1 MRSEQTNPSLP
12 RPIQLIPLLVLVFA
26 LLLGGLVTNAIRLV
40 PALVKPEAAG
50 YEASFDEGVLAPVFT
65 PSVAHLGHDI
75 ATWANDWA
83 LDPNLVAT
91 VMQIE
96 SCGYAEAVSNA
107 GAQGL
112 FQVMPF
118 HFNSGEA
125 MREPHTNARR
135 GLAYLAGGLTL
146 ANGDVRLA
154 LAGYNGGHSQISR
167 HPEQWPAETQRY
179 VYWGTGIYTELN
191 SGLESSP
198 TLTAWL
204 SAGGESLCAQAKA
217 HLGL

>member
-1 MRSEQTNPSLP
+1 MRSEQTKPSLP

-50 YEASFDEGVLAPVFT
+50 YEASFGKGVLAPVFK
-65 PSVAHLGHDI
+65 PSVAHWGHDI
-75 ATWANDWA
+75 VTWANDWA
-83 LDPNLVAT
+83 LDPNLFAT

-96 SCGYAEAVSNA
+96 SCGYSEAVSNA

-146 ANGDVRLA
+146 SNGDVRLA

-167 HPEQWPAETQRY
+167 HPEQWAGRDTTLRLLGHRHLYRFEF
-179 VYWGTGIYTELN
+179 
-191 SGLESSP
+191 GLGEQPNPHS
-198 TLTAWL
+198 LVR
-204 SAGGESLCAQAKA
+204 GGGRKSTWDFNFHNQ
-217 HLGL
+217 